1 MPPPHYISLARI
13 YGCCFLQFWQ
23 QVLEQQ
29 QEDHFFQQ
37 QLLIGFSHASLPLL
51 QLILRRIPFKPPISF
66 GLDVNFRLG
75 LGLG

>member
-1 MPPPHYISLARI
+1 
-13 YGCCFLQFWQ
+13 
-23 QVLEQQ
+23 
-29 QEDHFFQQ
+29 
-37 QLLIGFSHASLPLL
+37 LLIGFSHASLPLL